1 MYRSAQQPPAIDIA
15 ACTSRCR
22 CLLVVCHSWLLLQ
35 SVSGASRRPHTA
47 VGLACGVLFVR
58 SPARLPLAPAPCR
71 LQGHENITYLQGA
84 YEDKQAVHLVMDLC
98 SGGELFDRWAAADGR
113 GAVCC

>member
-1 MYRSAQQPPAIDIA
+1 MPLVLRQ
-15 ACTSRCR
+15 R
-22 CLLVVCHSWLLLQ
+22 CLLQLPPALTLLD
-35 SVSGASRRPHTA
+35 AP
-47 VGLACGVLFVR
+47 
-58 SPARLPLAPAPCR
+58 SPALAAAP
-71 LQGHENITYLQGA
+71 QGHENITYLQGA